1 MIPSAPAFAKFGD
14 LLLGPLDHQVD
25 VDEAADVVDLVGE
38 RLDDGRAHAQRRD
51 EVAVHHVDV
60 DRPRAGV
67 EHGGDLLAEAGEVGG
82 EDRGGDAGG
91 RRHQIGWSIE
101 LRQWLQV

>member
-1 MIPSAPAFAKFGD
+1 MKPPTSWTWPASAC
-14 LLLGPLDHQVD
+14 
-25 VDEAADVVDLVGE
+25 
-38 RLDDGRAHAQRRD
+38 DDRRAHAQRRD
-51 EVAVHHVDV
+51 EVAVHDVDV